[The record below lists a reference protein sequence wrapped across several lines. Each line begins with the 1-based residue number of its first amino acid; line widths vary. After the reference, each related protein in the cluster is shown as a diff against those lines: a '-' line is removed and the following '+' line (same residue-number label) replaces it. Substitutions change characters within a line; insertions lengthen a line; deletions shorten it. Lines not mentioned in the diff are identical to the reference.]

1 MRNKGFQLRQREI
14 YAKEIEGDQ
23 KYVKEPSVARVIW
36 QYFIVMCHL
45 ALGWII
51 LTLWI
56 TAILKS

>member
-1 MRNKGFQLRQREI
+1 MRQREI